1 MEYAN
6 TFSLDFPVELWRPFA
21 QDRPSV
27 RCSSGYLIY
36 LQGTEAT
43 CFYYLKKGKVK
54 SFIQSEDGAERT
66 LNLYQQGFI
75 FGEASFFDERPRV
88 SSAVALTPCQLVPID
103 RELVTQEIAKHPE
116 LALAMMK
123 YLARTVRLLSG
134 HVDQMA
140 FRPARWRVAR
150 YLLTLPAEA
159 DGSLRCTHEEIGSA
173 VGVSRVTVSRA
184 LGTFVRRGWVET
196 GYRSM
201 CLINRE
207 ALKNFSEQG
216 AALY

>member
-66 LNLYQQGFI
+66 LNLYQQGSI
-75 FGEASFFDERPRV
+75 FGEASSPSTGSRSRRNLPGIQ
-88 SSAVALTPCQLVPID
+88 AWPWPC
-103 RELVTQEIAKHPE
+103 
-116 LALAMMK
+116 
-123 YLARTVRLLSG
+123 
-134 HVDQMA
+134 
-140 FRPARWRVAR
+140 
-150 YLLTLPAEA
+150 
-159 DGSLRCTHEEIGSA
+159 
-173 VGVSRVTVSRA
+173 
-184 LGTFVRRGWVET
+184 
-196 GYRSM
+196 
-201 CLINRE
+201 
-207 ALKNFSEQG
+207 
-216 AALY
+216 

>member
-66 LNLYQQGFI
+66 LNLYQQGSI
-75 FGEASFFDERPRV
+75 FGEASFFDELPRV
-88 SSAVALTPCQLVPID
+88 SSAVALTPCEIVPID
-103 RELVTQEIAKHPE
+103 REQVT
-116 LALAMMK
+116 
-123 YLARTVRLLSG
+123 
-134 HVDQMA
+134 
-140 FRPARWRVAR
+140 
-150 YLLTLPAEA
+150 AEFFTRNQA
-159 DGSLRCTHEEIGSA
+159 WPWPC
-173 VGVSRVTVSRA
+173 
-184 LGTFVRRGWVET
+184 
-196 GYRSM
+196 
-201 CLINRE
+201 
-207 ALKNFSEQG
+207 
-216 AALY
+216 

>member
-66 LNLYQQGFI
+66 L
-75 FGEASFFDERPRV
+75 
-88 SSAVALTPCQLVPID
+88 
-103 RELVTQEIAKHPE
+103 K
-116 LALAMMK
+116 
-123 YLARTVRLLSG
+123 LARACG
-134 HVDQMA
+134 MYD
-140 FRPARWRVAR
+140 
-150 YLLTLPAEA
+150 
-159 DGSLRCTHEEIGSA
+159 EE
-173 VGVSRVTVSRA
+173 V
-184 LGTFVRRGWVET
+184 
-196 GYRSM
+196 
-201 CLINRE
+201 
-207 ALKNFSEQG
+207 
-216 AALY
+216 

>member
-66 LNLYQQGFI
+66 LNLYQQG
-75 FGEASFFDERPRV
+75 
-88 SSAVALTPCQLVPID
+88 SSSGRHPFLTNCPGCP
-103 RELVTQEIAKHPE
+103 P
-116 LALAMMK
+116 
-123 YLARTVRLLSG
+123 
-134 HVDQMA
+134 
-140 FRPARWRVAR
+140 P
-150 YLLTLPAEA
+150 
-159 DGSLRCTHEEIGSA
+159 
-173 VGVSRVTVSRA
+173 
-184 LGTFVRRGWVET
+184 
-196 GYRSM
+196 
-201 CLINRE
+201 
-207 ALKNFSEQG
+207 
-216 AALY
+216 

>member
-54 SFIQSEDGAERT
+54 SFIQSETGGERV
-66 LNLYQQGFI
+66 LNIYRAGSL
-75 FGEASFFDERPRV
+75 FGEASFLDELPRV
-88 SSAVALTPCQLVPID
+88 SSAVSLTPCQLVPID
-103 RELVTQEIAKHPE
+103 RELVTQAISRDPE

-123 YLARTVRLLSG
+123 YLARTVRLLS
-134 HVDQMA
+134 HQVDQMA
-140 FRPARWRVAR
+140 FRPAQWRVAR
-150 YLLTLPAEA
+150 YLLSLA
-159 DGSLRCTHEEIGSA
+159 DGDDCLQCSQDDIADS
-173 VGVSRVTVSRA
+173 VSVSRVTVSRI
-184 LGTFVRRGWVET
+184 LNDLSRRGLVEL
-196 GYRSM
+196 GYRRIQI
-201 CLINRE
+201 LNRPGLE
-207 ALKNFSEQG
+207 GLCREE
-216 AALY
+216 

>member
-66 LNLYQQGFI
+66 LNLVMPGLA
-75 FGEASFFDERPRV
+75 G
-88 SSAVALTPCQLVPID
+88 LTPL
-103 RELVTQEIAKHPE
+103 
-116 LALAMMK
+116 
-123 YLARTVRLLSG
+123 
-134 HVDQMA
+134 
-140 FRPARWRVAR
+140 
-150 YLLTLPAEA
+150 
-159 DGSLRCTHEEIGSA
+159 
-173 VGVSRVTVSRA
+173 
-184 LGTFVRRGWVET
+184 
-196 GYRSM
+196 
-201 CLINRE
+201 
-207 ALKNFSEQG
+207 
-216 AALY
+216 AALMSALRQSPPDAIAGVPVAQPNANLDRPMV

>member
-66 LNLYQQGFI
+66 LNLYQQGSI
-75 FGEASFFDERPRV
+75 FGEASFFDELPRV
-88 SSAVALTPCQLVPID
+88 SSAVALTPCEIVPID
-103 RELVTQEIAKHPE
+103 REQVTAEFTRNPGM
-116 LALAMMK
+116 AMAMLK
-123 YLARTVRLLSG
+123 YLARTVRLLSA
-134 HVDQMA
+134 HVDDMA
-140 FRPARWRVAR
+140 FLQADQRIAR
-150 YLLTLPAEA
+150 YLLSLPRSR
-159 DGSLRCTHEEIGSA
+159 DGMVICTQDEIASSVSA
-173 VGVSRVTVSRA
+173 NRVTVCRILKRFQEKQYLSTKYGGIQLYDPDA
-184 LGTFVRRGWVET
+184 LEQ
-196 GYRSM
+196 
-201 CLINRE
+201 LIER
-207 ALKNFSEQG
+207 
-216 AALY
+216 

>member
-66 LNLYQQGFI
+66 LNLYQQGSI
-75 FGEASFFDERPRV
+75 FGEASFFDELPRV
-88 SSAVALTPCQLVPID
+88 SSAVALTPCEIVPID
-103 RELVTQEIAKHPE
+103 REQVTAEFTRNPGM
-116 LALAMMK
+116 AMAMLK
-123 YLARTVRLLSG
+123 YLARTVRRCPPMWTTWPSARQSGGWLSTCSPQHLGRIRCPAPRRRSPHPSLLAG
-134 HVDQMA
+134 
-140 FRPARWRVAR
+140 
-150 YLLTLPAEA
+150 
-159 DGSLRCTHEEIGSA
+159 
-173 VGVSRVTVSRA
+173 
-184 LGTFVRRGWVET
+184 
-196 GYRSM
+196 
-201 CLINRE
+201 
-207 ALKNFSEQG
+207 
-216 AALY
+216 

>member
-66 LNLYQQGFI
+66 LNLYQQGSI
-75 FGEASFFDERPRV
+75 FGEASFFDELPRV
-88 SSAVALTPCQLVPID
+88 SSAVALTDCQIVAID

-134 HVDQMA
+134 QVDQMA
-140 FRPARWRVAR
+140 FRPARWRVGR
-150 YLLTLPAEA
+150 FLLSLSP
-159 DGSLRCTHEEIGSA
+159 DGGTAQCTQEDIAAA
-173 VGVSRVTVSRA
+173 VSVSRITVSRILNAFAREGLVKIGYGTVQVLNPKA
-184 LGTFVRRGWVET
+184 LDELCKL
-196 GYRSM
+196 S
-201 CLINRE
+201 
-207 ALKNFSEQG
+207 
-216 AALY
+216 